1 MMLYVKC
8 ESYLATVNDT
18 LKSATDKRLQ
28 TVYNLLSTESGK
40 SFIEYREDHTPKP
53 FASDELKMLHEE
65 FQKVSNKL
73 TTEQLL

>member
-8 ESYLATVNDT
+8 ESCLATVNDT
-18 LKSATDKRLQ
+18 LKSATEKRLQ

-53 FASDELKMLHEE
+53 FASDELKYFQEAQEKVNVLQEE
-65 FQKVSNKL
+65 FQ
-73 TTEQLL
+73 

>member
-1 MMLYVKC
+1 MKLINP
-8 ESYLATVNDT
+8 S
-18 LKSATDKRLQ
+18 DKIFVAGHRGMVGNA
-28 TVYNLLSTESGK
+28 VYNLLSTESGK

-53 FASDELKMLHEE
+53 FASDELKMLREE

>member
-53 FASDELKMLHEE
+53 FASDELRCSTKN
-65 FQKVSNKL
+65 FKKSQIS
-73 TTEQLL
+73 

>member
-28 TVYNLLSTESGK
+28 FYNLLSTESGK

>member
-8 ESYLATVNDT
+8 ESCLATVNDT
-18 LKSATDKRLQ
+18 LKSEKRLQ

-53 FASDELKMLHEE
+53 FASDELKMLREE

>member
-8 ESYLATVNDT
+8 ESCLATVNDT
-18 LKSATDKRLQ
+18 LKSEKRLQ

-53 FASDELKMLHEE
+53 FASDELKMLREE
-65 FQKVSNKL
+65 FKKVSNKL

>member
-28 TVYNLLSTESGK
+28 FYNLLSTESGK

-53 FASDELKMLHEE
+53 FASDELKMLREE